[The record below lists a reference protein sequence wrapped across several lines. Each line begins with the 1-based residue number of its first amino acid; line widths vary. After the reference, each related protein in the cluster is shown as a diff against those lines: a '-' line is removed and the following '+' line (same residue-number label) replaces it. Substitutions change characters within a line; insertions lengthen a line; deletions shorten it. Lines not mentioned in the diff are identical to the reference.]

1 MVLKYEDPVVIGIT
15 GASGSSWGYKTVQYL
30 LENDYKVIVTNTSSA
45 RLVWKQEMDESFG
58 EILEKWS
65 EYKGFQY
72 FSGNDLS
79 ASIASGSF
87 KTLGMAIV
95 PCSMNTIAS
104 ISQGITGDLVK
115 RAADV
120 SIKEDRPLVI
130 VPRESPLNT
139 IHLENMTKLS
149 KLGIKIIPVE
159 PPFYLK
165 FKTVDEV
172 TDFIVQRTLLA
183 LNLIDRL
190 PDYMTYKS

>member
-15 GASGSSWGYKTVQYL
+15 GASGSSLGYKTVQYL

-165 FKTVDEV
+165 FKTVD
-172 TDFIVQRTLLA
+172 
-183 LNLIDRL
+183 
-190 PDYMTYKS
+190 

>member
-15 GASGSSWGYKTVQYL
+15 GASGASLGYKTVQYL
-30 LENDYKVIVTNTSSA
+30 LDNNYKVIVTTSSSA

-65 EYKGFQY
+65 EYEGFQY
-72 FSGNDLS
+72 FPGNDLS

-87 KTLGMAIV
+87 KTLGMAII
-95 PCSMNTIAS
+95 PCSMNTVAS

-190 PDYMTYKS
+190 PDYMVYKP

>member
-1 MVLKYEDPVVIGIT
+1 MVFKFEDPVVIGIT
-15 GASGSSWGYKTVQYL
+15 GASGSSIGYKTVQYL
-30 LENDYKVIVTNTSSA
+30 LENNYKVIVTMSSSA

-58 EILEKWS
+58 EVLEKWS
-65 EYKGFQY
+65 EYEGFKY
-72 FSGNDLS
+72 FSGNDMS
-79 ASIASGSF
+79 APIASGSF

-95 PCSMNTIAS
+95 PCSMNTVAS

-130 VPRESPLNT
+130 IPRESPLNT

-165 FKTVDEV
+165 FKTIDEV
-172 TDFIVQRTLLA
+172 IDFTVQRTLLA

-190 PDYMTYKS
+190 PEYMVYKS

>member
-1 MVLKYEDPVVIGIT
+1 MVLKHEDPVIIGIT
-15 GASGSSWGYKTVQYL
+15 GASGSSVGYKTVQYL
-30 LENDYKVIVTNTSSA
+30 LENNFKVIVTASASS

-58 EILEKWS
+58 EVLERWS
-65 EYKGFQY
+65 EYEGFQY
-72 FSGNDLS
+72 FPGNDLS
-79 ASIASGSF
+79 APIASGSF
-87 KTLGMAIV
+87 KTLGMGIV
-95 PCSMNTIAS
+95 PCSMNTVAC

-120 SIKEDRPLVI
+120 SIKENRPLVI
-130 VPRESPLNT
+130 VPRETPLNT

-149 KLGIKIIPVE
+149 RLGIKIIPVE

-165 FKTVDEV
+165 IKTIDEV

>member
-1 MVLKYEDPVVIGIT
+1 MVFKFEDPVVIGIT
-15 GASGSSWGYKTVQYL
+15 GASGSSIGYKTVQYL
-30 LENDYKVIVTNTSSA
+30 LENNYKVIVTMSSSA

-58 EILEKWS
+58 EVLEKWS
-65 EYKGFQY
+65 EYEGFKY
-72 FSGNDLS
+72 FSGNDMS
-79 ASIASGSF
+79 APIASGSF

-95 PCSMNTIAS
+95 PCSMNTVAS

-130 VPRESPLNT
+130 IPRESPLNT

-165 FKTVDEV
+165 FKTIDEV
-172 TDFIVQRTLLA
+172 IDFNVQRTLLA

-190 PDYMTYKS
+190 PEYMVYKS

>member
-15 GASGSSWGYKTVQYL
+15 GASGASLGYKTVQYL
-30 LENDYKVIVTNTSSA
+30 LDNNYKVIVTISSSA

-65 EYKGFQY
+65 EYEGFQY
-72 FSGNDLS
+72 FPGNDLS

-87 KTLGMAIV
+87 KTLGMAII
-95 PCSMNTIAS
+95 PCSMNTVAS

-190 PDYMTYKS
+190 PDYMVYKP

>member
-15 GASGSSWGYKTVQYL
+15 GASGSSLGYKTVQYL

-95 PCSMNTIAS
+95 PCSMNTIED
-104 ISQGITGDLVK
+104 QGSVDEDK
-115 RAADV
+115 NK
-120 SIKEDRPLVI
+120 SIKNQESDPLDDD
-130 VPRESPLNT
+130 
-139 IHLENMTKLS
+139 
-149 KLGIKIIPVE
+149 IP
-159 PPFYLK
+159 F
-165 FKTVDEV
+165 
-172 TDFIVQRTLLA
+172 
-183 LNLIDRL
+183 
-190 PDYMTYKS
+190 

>member
-15 GASGSSWGYKTVQYL
+15 GASGASLGYKTVQYL
-30 LENDYKVIVTNTSSA
+30 LDNNYKVILTISSSA

-65 EYKGFQY
+65 EYEGFQY
-72 FSGNDLS
+72 FPGNDLS

-87 KTLGMAIV
+87 KTLGMAII
-95 PCSMNTIAS
+95 PCSMNTVAS

-190 PDYMTYKS
+190 PDYMVYKP

>member
-15 GASGSSWGYKTVQYL
+15 GASGASLGYKTVQYL
-30 LENDYKVIVTNTSSA
+30 LDNNYKVIVTSSSSA

-65 EYKGFQY
+65 EYEGFQY
-72 FSGNDLS
+72 FPGNDLS